1 MPNLKA
7 ISLQSSVFRKV
18 ILGFLLLVSCYLLL
32 ATSASAQDLTAP
44 GGSIDPNI
52 KAETLPQFVVNGL
65 FVVAAFLAVL
75 YLMYGGV
82 KWITSRGDKVQVEAA
97 RKHIVAAI
105 IGLVIVMGSFFTI
118 NVVFNLLG
126 DNNPLKGGFTI
137 KTLKDTNN

>member
-1 MPNLKA
+1 MPKTKITALITA
-7 ISLQSSVFRKV
+7 TTA
-18 ILGFLLLVSCYLLL
+18 YLTL
-32 ATSASAQDLTAP
+32 ALNTFAQDLTAP

-82 KWITSRGDKVQVEAA
+82 KWITSKGDKVQVEAA

>member
-1 MPNLKA
+1 MPKTKITALITA
-7 ISLQSSVFRKV
+7 TTA
-18 ILGFLLLVSCYLLL
+18 YLTL
-32 ATSASAQDLTAP
+32 ALNTFAQDLTAP

-82 KWITSRGDKVQVEAA
+82 KWITSKGDKVQVEAA

-137 KTLKDTNN
+137 KTLKDTNK